1 MKAKLSQKNFQKA
14 QQFIPGG
21 VNSPVRAFKAVEM
34 DPLYICRG
42 EGSKI
47 YDADGNVYIDYVA
60 AFGPLIMG
68 HVNPEVLAQVE
79 KSIKQGFA
87 FGSPTQLETQ
97 LAQQICSRI
106 ASIQM
111 IRMVNS
117 GTEAT
122 MSAIR
127 LARAYT
133 GRNLIIKCDGH
144 YHGHC
149 DSLLAKAG
157 SGPTTLGLPDSP
169 GVPEAFTQNTITIPF
184 NDIKA
189 AETVF
194 DCYSDDIAAII
205 LEPVPGNMGVVLPRP
220 GFLQKLHLI
229 TQQNKAL
236 LIFDEVMSGFRVA
249 PGGAQAL
256 FKIEPD
262 LTCLGKIIGGG
273 FPVGAYGGKK
283 EIMEMVAPCGPV
295 YQAGT
300 LSGNPVAMTAG
311 LATLQLLQ
319 QEDIYTQLEK
329 KTAYLKEGLLNA
341 ARKNGFQVTCNSIG
355 SMFTLFFS
363 EKEITNYQDVLKCD
377 RNLFGRYF
385 RGMIERGI
393 YLPPSQF
400 EAAFISA
407 AHSDK
412 DIERTI
418 DAAKEVLAE
427 L

>member
-262 LTCLGKIIGGG
+262 LTCLG
-273 FPVGAYGGKK
+273 
-283 EIMEMVAPCGPV
+283 
-295 YQAGT
+295 
-300 LSGNPVAMTAG
+300 
-311 LATLQLLQ
+311 
-319 QEDIYTQLEK
+319 
-329 KTAYLKEGLLNA
+329 
-341 ARKNGFQVTCNSIG
+341 
-355 SMFTLFFS
+355 
-363 EKEITNYQDVLKCD
+363 
-377 RNLFGRYF
+377 
-385 RGMIERGI
+385 
-393 YLPPSQF
+393 
-400 EAAFISA
+400 
-407 AHSDK
+407 
-412 DIERTI
+412 
-418 DAAKEVLAE
+418 
-427 L
+427 